1 MSDPYVPKIDFIVF
15 INILFYSL
23 FWGEIW
29 LGCFLTGFVRFILTR
44 MSPFRSRPGSMVMQI
59 LVWLSPWTLLQTSV
73 RHTTVNHKKNT
84 LNTNISLNLSMHG
97 CQTLY
102 LHLTSLLMH
111 SCSLRA
117 CRKLQR
123 PGSVMY
129 GKSTCGLL
137 WVCVIQKPPRHRGS
151 PVIGRLEG
159 WATCQGS
166 MSNTV

>member
-1 MSDPYVPKIDFIVF
+1 MKYDLDVFWQVLWDSFLPGCLLSEAGRVQWWCRYWSDC
-15 INILFYSL
+15 L
-23 FWGEIW
+23 
-29 LGCFLTGFVRFILTR
+29 LGRYCKHQSDTQPLTT
-44 MSPFRSRPGSMVMQI
+44 
-59 LVWLSPWTLLQTSV
+59 
-73 RHTTVNHKKNT
+73 KKTT